1 MDKGFVLIKKETLQ
15 ELLSNFYSTCSLC
28 DEMNIYEFPEG
39 DENMQEMKSWATDK
53 FGRTIEKETYE

>member
-15 ELLSNFYSTCSLC
+15 ELLSNFYNACSLC

>member
-15 ELLSNFYSTCSLC
+15 GLLSNFYRACSLC